1 MPIQL
6 IDNFELNVQK
16 PIDNRFVV
24 GVTYSLTYGGYST
37 RYDIV
42 NPYEGLRIWDL
53 NDSQPYV
60 FNGTTWSSEASLTT
74 IQGTGT
80 ANYVPLFNTSNSIVN
95 SSIYETS
102 GNILIG
108 TTSVTSGKLQVNGAI
123 RTSDGFIGNGATIS
137 NINASNISSGS
148 LALARITVNGSSGF
162 VMTRDSS
169 TAQWQAPSD
178 LSVGTA
184 SNAQNVVV
192 SNTNSASTHY
202 LLFSAVTS
210 GSTQARLTSASPGG
224 IAVKPS
230 SSQILVPPYYQNP
243 PAPQV
248 PVFYAYGADAPPYSF
263 IGDSDT
269 GIYSPESNRVAV
281 SVGGSNAMIFGPSFN
296 TSSLQ
301 LQIPYGTEAAPG
313 IVFSGD
319 TNNGIYRVG
328 NDEIGIVTG
337 GSRNIGLRRGSG
349 SQSVTFYSQT
359 GASFSNF
366 RVEGNNT
373 YVSGNGITF
382 SSPISIGNNG
392 GALRRVTTGTIRI
405 YQNGTTPLI
414 IRGTGFTV
422 AALTSGNVPV
432 CSVTLTGSV
441 GNDVIIL
448 ASMDGSV
455 SFYNYSVATEK
466 INSSSFKIS
475 VACDSGSIPN
485 SWTGNVLVS
494 FICISI

>member
-60 FNGTTWSSEASLTT
+60 FTGTTWSSEASLTT

-148 LALARITVNGSSGF
+148 LALARITVNGSSGY

-224 IAVKPS
+224 IAVKAS

-269 GIYSPESNRVAV
+269 GIYSPQSNSVAV
-281 SVGGSNAMIFGPSFN
+281 SVNGSNAMVFGPSFN
-296 TSSLQ
+296 ASSLQ
-301 LQIPYGTEAAPG
+301 LQIQYGTEAAPG
-313 IVFSGD
+313 IVFNGD
-319 TNNGIYRVG
+319 ANTGIYRVSS
-328 NDEIGIVTG
+328 DEIGIVTG
-337 GSRNIGLRRGSG
+337 GSRNIGLKRGSG

-392 GALRRVTTGTIRI
+392 GALRRITTGTIRI
-405 YQNGTTPLI
+405 YQNGTAPTV

-422 AALTSGNVPV
+422 TGISSGDLPV
-432 CSVTLTGSV
+432 VEVTLTGTV
-441 GNDVIIL
+441 GSDIVTV

-455 SFYNYSVATEK
+455 NFYPWTVATQK
-466 INSSSFKIS
+466 QSASAFRVV
-475 VACDSGSIPN
+475 VAYDNTSIPDTWSGS
-485 SWTGNVLVS
+485 VQVS